1 MIAESINL
9 ASSSSLALEVSE
21 LELAA
26 GAIEELFEDSAED
39 EYDDVATPGVL
50 RVRLIGEYVESY
62 RCGELRDC

>member
-1 MIAESINL
+1 M
-9 ASSSSLALEVSE
+9 SE

-62 RCGELRDC
+62 RCAELRDC